1 MDIDSSQQSK
11 QERSI
16 KVTTFLLIK
25 KKKKKVTTF
34 LMQIDDLLGEGFLVS
49 ICKLILLGFED
60 SVS

>member
-1 MDIDSSQQSK
+1 MGIDSSQQSK

-25 KKKKKVTTF
+25 QKKVTTF

-49 ICKLILLGFED
+49 ICKLLLLGFED

>member
-1 MDIDSSQQSK
+1 MGIDSSQQSK

-25 KKKKKVTTF
+25 KIKVTTF

-49 ICKLILLGFED
+49 ICKLLLLGFED